1 MAKTRKSNTTTEHR
15 TITAEEFAAELSDR
29 LLHCRELGHT
39 WRPFTVS
46 FDKSSRSYDRR
57 LRCASCRTI
66 RKQLLDSRG
75 HVIRNGYDYS
85 DGYLAKNLE
94 RGGSRDAYRVEAIVR
109 FLNHSEAQAS

>member
-1 MAKTRKSNTTTEHR
+1 MAKTSTRADEQR
-15 TITAEEFAAELSDR
+15 PITAEEFAADLSDR

-39 WRPFTVS
+39 WRPFTVT
-46 FDKSSRSYDRR
+46 FDKDSRSYDRR

-85 DGYLAKNLE
+85 DGYLAKNLVP
-94 RGGSRDAYRVEAIVR
+94 GGTRDAYRVEAIVR
-109 FLNHSEAQAS
+109 FLAHVESQAS